1 MGSRFVSVPDLPNPP
16 QINQGAATWGDKE
29 RKTKRRQ
36 TRRALVNLLENPLGF
51 PHDECETHWLQAL
64 GKISVEA
71 LHSFQNKALRQGPD
85 RFVITDHDEI
95 RSRLYFLVE
104 LRDQAFTDGWEA
116 RYAVW
121 KAAGQPANGNGVN
134 IQINLPA
141 IPIVTDAAS
150 HGGDAPDQR
159 ANVPDNQEANAAD
172 TAGPGTGAPSQQANV
187 PDKQEANA
195 ADTASP
201 GAGAPGQQAN
211 VLDNQK
217 VDAAGTA
224 GPVSGAQAHPPD
236 NPIANAP
243 QNPGHVHQI
252 IGVQINPFTR
262 SEPQQQEGWLRRKGR
277 QTAPFKTCAYALVL
291 SVMLVSIIITGYL
304 YFRGWAGIYEPS
316 NNAVKNTIS
325 FEAALPTRFNLS
337 ASNTSDHAL
346 NIIGAPLDLYDIT
359 SAFNGARNGLSKV
372 PDYDRLTQSAQ
383 RSHDSFRSNILPG
396 AALANATGDAFNIM
410 AYTLHTRLPA
420 VSTPLQNYIIASQSI
435 EDASFEPS
443 TQVFADYEAGPRAI
457 LINALSEQIPW
468 LTDLSKQAATAGRNI
483 TTLGSHI
490 DGMKPFLAAAD
501 LGGERF
507 FNAGS
512 ATAVA
517 ISGNISKEAFTAAL
531 GAEYLNNRMRNASTA
546 TGSLFSTASLLEHN
560 LIQLSKEIM
569 ELVTTPSSDTPTNT
583 TPTIISVVRG
593 LIRCGTAI
601 VRFCLRTHTPTTYT
615 NGNSNGKSP
624 PQVRAIVEDLIDMLK
639 EIFISDQAVADARSY
654 SEERLHG
661 KACWWNLKAMMG
673 L

>member
-1 MGSRFVSVPDLPNPP
+1 MGSRFLSVPDLPNPP

-116 RYAVW
+116 RYAAW
-121 KAAGQPANGNGVN
+121 KAAGQPTNGNGVN
-134 IQINLPA
+134 IQINLPP
-141 IPIVTDAAS
+141 IPIDTDAAS
-150 HGGDAPDQR
+150 PGGDAPNQQ

-172 TAGPGTGAPSQQANV
+172 TAGPG
-187 PDKQEANA
+187 
-195 ADTASP
+195 
-201 GAGAPGQQAN
+201 AGAPGQQAN
-211 VLDNQK
+211 VPDNQK
-217 VDAAGTA
+217 VNAAGTA
-224 GPVSGAQAHPPD
+224 GPVSGAQANPP
-236 NPIANAP
+236 NNQIANAP

-252 IGVQINPFTR
+252 IGVQINPFTGP
-262 SEPQQQEGWLRRKGR
+262 EPQQQEGWLRRKGR
-277 QTAPFKTCAYALVL
+277 QIAPFKTCAYALGFLVI
-291 SVMLVSIIITGYL
+291 LVSIIITGYL
-304 YFRGWAGIYEPS
+304 YFMGWAGISERS
-316 NNAVKNTIS
+316 NNAVNNTIP

-346 NIIGAPLDLYDIT
+346 NIIGAPLDLHDIT

-396 AALANATGDAFNIM
+396 AALANATGDAFNFM

-420 VSTPLQNYIIASQSI
+420 VSTPLQDYIIASQSI

-443 TQVFADYEAGPRAI
+443 TQVFADYEARPRAI
-457 LINALSEQIPW
+457 LIHALSEQIPW

-483 TTLGSHI
+483 TTLRSHI

-507 FNAGS
+507 FNAES

-517 ISGNISKEAFTAAL
+517 ISGNVSKEAFTAAL
-531 GAEYLNNRMRNASTA
+531 GAEYLNNRMRNASTT

-560 LIQLSKEIM
+560 LIQLNKEIT
-569 ELVTTPSSDTPTNT
+569 ELVTTPSSETPTNT
-583 TPTIISVVRG
+583 TPTIIRVVRG
-593 LIRCGTAI
+593 LVRCGTAI
-601 VRFCLRTHTPTTYT
+601 VKFCLRTRTPTTHT
-615 NGNSNGKSP
+615 NGNSDGKSP
-624 PQVRAIVEDLIDMLK
+624 PQVRAIVEDMIDMLR
-639 EIFISDQAVADARSY
+639 EIFISDQAVADARSFG
-654 SEERLHG
+654 EERLHG
-661 KACWWNLKAMMG
+661 KACWVNLKAMVG

>member
-36 TRRALVNLLENPLGF
+36 TRRALVNLLETPLGF

-95 RSRLYFLVE
+95 RNRLYFLVE
-104 LRDQAFTDGWEA
+104 LRDQAFTDGWES

-141 IPIVTDAAS
+141 IPIDTDAAS
-150 HGGDAPDQR
+150 PGGDAPNQQ
-159 ANVPDNQEANAAD
+159 ANVPDRQEANAAD
-172 TAGPGTGAPSQQANV
+172 TAGPGTGAP
-187 PDKQEANA
+187 
-195 ADTASP
+195 
-201 GAGAPGQQAN
+201 GQQAN

-217 VDAAGTA
+217 VNAAGTA
-224 GPVSGAQAHPPD
+224 GPVSGAQANPPN
-236 NPIANAP
+236 NPITNGP

-252 IGVQINPFTR
+252 VGVQINPFTR

-277 QTAPFKTCAYALVL
+277 QTAPFKMCAYALGF

-304 YFRGWAGIYEPS
+304 YFMGGAGISEPS

-325 FEAALPTRFNLS
+325 FDAALPTRFNLS

-346 NIIGAPLDLYDIT
+346 NIMGAPLDLHDIT

-383 RSHDSFRSNILPG
+383 RSHDSFRCNILPG

-420 VSTPLQNYIIASQSI
+420 VSTPLQDYIIASQSI

-443 TQVFADYEAGPRAI
+443 TQVFADYETGPRAI

-468 LTDLSKQAATAGRNI
+468 LTDLSKQAATVGRNI
-483 TTLGSHI
+483 TTLRSHI

-507 FNAGS
+507 FNAES

-517 ISGNISKEAFTAAL
+517 ISGNVSKEAFTAAL
-531 GAEYLNNRMRNASTA
+531 GAQYLNNRMRNASTT

-560 LIQLSKEIM
+560 LIQLNKKIM
-569 ELVTTPSSDTPTNT
+569 ELVTTPSSNTPTNT
-583 TPTIISVVRG
+583 PPTIISVVRG
-593 LIRCGTAI
+593 LVHCGTAI
-601 VRFCLRTHTPTTYT
+601 LRFCLRTHTPTTYT
-615 NGNSNGKSP
+615 NGNSDGKSP
-624 PQVRAIVEDLIDMLK
+624 PQVRAIVEDMIDMLK

-654 SEERLHG
+654 GEERLHG
-661 KACWWNLKAMMG
+661 KACWGNLKAMVG